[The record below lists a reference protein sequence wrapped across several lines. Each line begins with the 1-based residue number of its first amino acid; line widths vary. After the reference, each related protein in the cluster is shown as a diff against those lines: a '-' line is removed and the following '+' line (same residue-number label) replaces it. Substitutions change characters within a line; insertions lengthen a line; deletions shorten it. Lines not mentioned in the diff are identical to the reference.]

1 MSAAQ
6 QIASVKTPVTRDV
19 RSARAARRAEEAAI
33 KAEIAK
39 LSARVQAR
47 LAELNLQADR
57 WEAK

>member
-39 LSARVQAR
+39 LTASINDR
-47 LAELNLQADR
+47 LVELNRQADR